1 MTDNT
6 SPTPQP
12 SDFNSTNT
20 DINDKRPENKVTLEI
35 VRHGWLFNLL
45 QTPHNLWKLF
55 NFLFALL
62 IVLMV
67 ALGTAVI
74 IIKQFFPYNTI
85 TTSLYGNTTLRSED
99 KDVTYWLFNT
109 AELWANSGIEVKKG
123 DVLTIRASGASHT
136 AIHHLARDVEK
147 NSALQTFWN
156 DTRGASTRND
166 EERDSYRRR
175 FRIAPHENEGVLLMQ
190 VIPTKVNDKSL
201 LAPYLDGHHDVSN
214 ECIYVIGKERQN
226 LVIQQDGILYFA
238 VNDVALTDEVIAK
251 MLHETIKLINNDSL
265 VRARGL
271 NIPDHLI
278 TDVINTKSLDEA
290 RKVLNRPE
298 NANIARLINK
308 EEEYSLRHINKII
321 DDTYGF
327 SGYTVTSAADT
338 TIAKHP
344 LINELLYYKHKGFT
358 DAWYVDNLGSFLIVV
373 ERTKKS

>member
-1 MTDNT
+1 MDDNNT
-6 SPTPQP
+6 STHQP
-12 SDFNSTNT
+12 SHPSATNVDNSE
-20 DINDKRPENKVTLEI
+20 KRNENKVTLEI

-45 QTPHNLWKLF
+45 QTPRNLWKLF

-74 IIKQFFPYNTI
+74 IVKQFFPYNTI

-147 NSALQTFWN
+147 NSALQTRWN

-166 EERDSYRRR
+166 EDRDSYRRR

-190 VIPTKVNDKSL
+190 VIPTKVNDKSS
-201 LAPYLDGHHDVSN
+201 LAPYLDGHHNVSD

-238 VNDVALTDEVIAK
+238 VNDVALTEDVIAK
-251 MLHETIKLINNDSL
+251 MLRETVKLINNDTL
-265 VRARGL
+265 VKARGL
-271 NIPDHLI
+271 TFPDRLI
-278 TDVINTKSLDEA
+278 TDVINTNSLEDA
-290 RKVLNRPE
+290 KKVLGRSE
-298 NANIARLINK
+298 NAKIAGLINK
-308 EEEYSLRHINKII
+308 EEENSLRHITKII

-327 SGYTVTSAADT
+327 SGYTVEAGPDT
-338 TIAKHP
+338 LWAKHP

-373 ERTKKS
+373 ERTKK